1 MPQPS
6 EKQRQAG
13 LWHPRENWATTLQA
27 KSFLGQNEGVE
38 FLPEGKESHSKPKT
52 KSGVLSQTVNSRG
65 KNMKMSPRVMEKP
78 VAEIRYHLETP
89 EALQGR
95 EQGRGAMQRLRNQ
108 SH

>member
-38 FLPEGKESHSKPKT
+38 FLPKGKESHSKPKT
-52 KSGVLSQTVNSRG
+52 KVWGVESDCKLQREKCEDVPKSNGETSGRDQIPS
-65 KNMKMSPRVMEKP
+65 
-78 VAEIRYHLETP
+78 
-89 EALQGR
+89 
-95 EQGRGAMQRLRNQ
+95 
-108 SH
+108 